1 MSPIFKPDPN
11 SDFMRAASL
20 GLEVAVAVFLGAYI
34 GYQADRFFKTG
45 PWLMVVG
52 VVLGSI
58 AGFWNA
64 YKFAMS
70 EDNKK

>member
-1 MSPIFKPDPN
+1 MAHDVKPDTR

-20 GLEVAVAVFLGAYI
+20 GLEVAAAVFLGALI
-34 GYQADRFFKTG
+34 GYWIDLYLKTG
-45 PWLMVVG
+45 PWGMVIG
-52 VVLGSI
+52 VVVGSI

-70 EDNKK
+70 EDEHS

>member
-1 MSPIFKPDPN
+1 MLKPDPQ

-20 GLEVAVAVFLGAYI
+20 GLEIAVAVFLGAFI
-34 GYQADRFFKTG
+34 GYEVDLYFKTG
-45 PWLMVVG
+45 PWGMVAG
-52 VVLGSI
+52 VVIGSI

-70 EDNKK
+70 EDEHS

>member
-1 MSPIFKPDPN
+1 MKPDIK

-20 GLEVAVAVFLGAYI
+20 GLEVAAAVFLGAFF
-34 GYQADRFFKTG
+34 GYVADQYLKTG
-45 PWLMVVG
+45 PWGMVIGLIV
-52 VVLGSI
+52 GSI

-70 EDNKK
+70 EDEHS

>member
-1 MSPIFKPDPN
+1 MLKPDPK

-20 GLEVAVAVFLGAYI
+20 GLEIAVAVFLGAFI
-34 GYQADRFFKTG
+34 GYEVDLYFKTG
-45 PWLMVVG
+45 PWWMVAG
-52 VVLGSI
+52 VVIGSI

-70 EDNKK
+70 EDEHS

>member
-1 MSPIFKPDPN
+1 MLKPDPK

-20 GLEVAVAVFLGAYI
+20 GLEIAAAVFLGAFI
-34 GYQADRFFKTG
+34 GYEIDLYYKTG
-45 PWLMVVG
+45 PWCMVTG
-52 VVLGSI
+52 VVIGSI

-70 EDNKK
+70 EDEHS

>member
-1 MSPIFKPDPN
+1 MIKYSRMK

-20 GLEVAVAVFLGAYI
+20 GLEIAVSVFLGAGV
-34 GYQADRFFKTG
+34 GYGLDHFFNTS

-52 VVLGSI
+52 LVLGSI

-64 YKFAMS
+64 FRFAMS
-70 EDNKK
+70 EDERT

>member
-20 GLEVAVAVFLGAYI
+20 GLEVAVAVFLGAYV
-34 GYQADRFFKTG
+34 GYQVDLHFRSG
-45 PWLMVVG
+45 PWGMVIGLVI
-52 VVLGSI
+52 GSI

-64 YKFAMS
+64 YKFAVN
-70 EDNKK
+70 EEKRQ